1 MRGALLKPVPTR
13 RLFMGWLV
21 AVAPVLLGM
30 PLVQIGKK
38 STHFRLGREFL
49 VVDGWVLPSSHFD

>member
-1 MRGALLKPVPTR
+1 MRDALLKPVPTR

-21 AVAPVLLGM
+21 AAAPVLLGM
-30 PLVQIGKK
+30 PLLQAGKRPAY
-38 STHFRLGREFL
+38 FRLGREFL